1 MPKEKLTPLQQ
12 QNRAVFAE
20 NLKRLLA
27 KTNTKQIDLSRA
39 TGIPRA
45 TVSNYVKQ
53 NSTPSPGNVQKIA
66 DYFNVSKSDVDPRF
80 KDNSSGDNGYLYYSK
95 NAPVDLDELI
105 ENQIPMAF
113 QGREINPEYLKMIKK
128 LLKED

>member
-1 MPKEKLTPLQQ
+1 MSKDELTPLQQ
-12 QNRAVFAE
+12 ENRALFAK
-20 NLKRLLA
+20 NINHLLI
-27 KTNTKQIDLSRA
+27 KTNKKQIDLA
-39 TGIPRA
+39 EGTGIPKA
-45 TVSNYVKQ
+45 TISRYVKGG
-53 NSTPSPGNVQKIA
+53 STPTVGNVQKIA
-66 DYFNVSKSDVDPRF
+66 DFFNVSKSDIDPRF
-80 KDNSSGDNGYLYYSK
+80 KNNSDSSSGYFYYSE